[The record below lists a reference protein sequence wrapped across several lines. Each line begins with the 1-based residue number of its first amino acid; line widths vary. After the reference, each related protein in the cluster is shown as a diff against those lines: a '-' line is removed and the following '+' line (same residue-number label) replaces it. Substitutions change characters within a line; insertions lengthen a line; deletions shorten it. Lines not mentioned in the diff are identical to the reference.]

1 MAKDALDKIIQV
13 EKNSKELIEKFQKE
27 FDLKLQNAKTS
38 AKNIIE
44 KQREENKKYYNSKV
58 DYYLSQSEKIKKE
71 FEKNVSSQCCE
82 LDEKFNVNS
91 QKAVD
96 AVIHQLIQNVEV

>member
-58 DYYLSQSEKIKKE
+58 DDYLSQSEKIKKE

>member
-13 EKNSKELIEKFQKE
+13 EKNSKELIEKSQQE
-27 FDLKLQNAKTS
+27 FDIKLQNAKTS

-44 KQREENKKYYNSKV
+44 KQIEENKRHYDNKIES
-58 DYYLSQSEKIKKE
+58 YLEQSEKTKKD
-71 FEKNVSSQCCE
+71 FEEIVNSQCCE
-82 LDEKFNVNS
+82 LDEKFDVNS

>member
-13 EKNSKELIEKFQKE
+13 EKNSKELIEKSQKE
-27 FDLKLQNAKTS
+27 FDTNLQNAKTS

-44 KQREENKKYYNSKV
+44 KQLEENKRHYNDKV
-58 DYYLSQSEKIKKE
+58 DDYLKQSETIKKE
-71 FEKNVSSQCCE
+71 FEKIVNSQCCE
-82 LDEKFNVNS
+82 LDEIFNVNS

-96 AVIHQLIQNVEV
+96 AVIHQLIQNIEV